1 MESKEQHLM
10 SYTTLG
16 MVLAALLVLTGITVG
31 VSYFNLGRLYIDWAR
46 WDKAEKASRLALRL
60 SPGFVEARKLLN
72 YALKKQGKDPEP
84 GA

>member
-1 MESKEQHLM
+1 MLRKLRKFDIAEKYFMRATEFAKSDPNL
-10 SYTTLG
+10 
-16 MVLAALLVLTGITVG
+16 
-31 VSYFNLGRLYIDWAR
+31 YFNLGRLYIDWAR